1 MLKYFQKLRS
11 ILLPKEKRR
20 LLIFTALLI
29 FTSFVEVITL
39 LVSFSVLSILFGN
52 TSGVSTIA
60 TLDVLS
66 QMNTKSLILILLSFA
81 TLKIMSIVPIYFFEA
96 KLKTQISTRLS
107 TRLYNYYLNLPYMDF
122 ISSEKAAL
130 ARNVQDVYLVVHN
143 SVFPL
148 MAFVSE
154 SIFLIGLV
162 IILFLTAPT
171 YSLVGV
177 FAIALIGL
185 IISKANSTLSTI
197 LGDRYNSFAKVCSV
211 DALEGLNSGAEVR
224 MFNAHHY
231 FVKKFSESSYTKLKA
246 LFKINIFSNIS
257 THALEFVLIFT
268 TSLII
273 LVLESSGD
281 LVSSNLQI
289 LSILTVSALRAVP
302 SVGKLNACVQSIK
315 FSSATLAEVTDELS
329 NDQIRQQSE
338 ISESE
343 LNRNSDIHLRSVNFG
358 YPNMNSKLILN
369 DLNASFKFGEITVI
383 VGPNGTGKTSLINLL
398 TGLFEPQSGEI
409 FLGNTKVSTNN
420 RGWRNKVGF
429 VPQKLSLINSTI
441 FENVVFG
448 RSGISDLE
456 IKVDNALNAAGLRG
470 FINGLTLGQSHLIGE
485 NGNKLSGGERQK
497 LGIAR
502 AILLTP
508 PILVFDELSNFLDN
522 LSVYETIKILESFR
536 DKHTVILVTHDKR
549 ILAIADQVIELSSES
564 TVLQ

>member
-11 ILLPKEKRR
+11 ILLPKEKKR
-20 LLIFTALLI
+20 LLIFTALLT
-29 FTSFVEVITL
+29 FTSFVEVVTL

-52 TSGVSTIA
+52 TSNVATIA
-60 TLDVLS
+60 TLDVVA
-66 QMNTKSLILILLSFA
+66 QMNTKSLILTLLSFA
-81 TLKIMSIVPIYFFEA
+81 TLKIVSIIPIYFYEA
-96 KLKTQISTRLS
+96 RLKEQISTRLS

-130 ARNVQDVYLVVHN
+130 ARNVQDVYLVVQN

-148 MAFVSE
+148 IAFVSE
-154 SIFLIGLV
+154 SIFLTGLV

-177 FAIALIGL
+177 FAIALLGL
-185 IISKANSTLSTI
+185 ILSKFNSTLSTI
-197 LGDRYNSFAKVCSV
+197 LGNRYNSFAKVCSI
-211 DALEGLNSGAEVR
+211 DAMEGLNSGAEVR
-224 MFNAHHY
+224 MFDAHHY
-231 FVKKFSESSYTKLKA
+231 FVKKFSESSYTKLRA
-246 LFKINIFSNIS
+246 LFKVRIFGDI
-257 THALEFVLIFT
+257 TAHALEFVLIFT
-268 TSLII
+268 ASLII
-273 LVLESSGD
+273 LVLESSGG

-289 LSILTVSALRAVP
+289 LSILTVSALRAIP

-315 FSSATLAEVTDELS
+315 FSSATLIDVTNELS

-343 LNRNSDIHLRSVNFG
+343 LSRNSDIHLRSVNFG
-358 YPNMNSKLILN
+358 YPNMNNKLTLI
-369 DLNASFKFGEITVI
+369 DMNASFKFGEITVV
-383 VGPNGTGKTSLINLL
+383 VGPNGAGKTSLINLL

-420 RGWRNKVGF
+420 PGWKNKVGF
-429 VPQKLSLINSTI
+429 VPQEISLINSTI

-448 RSGISDLE
+448 RGGISDLE
-456 IKVDNALNAAGLRG
+456 IKVDNALNTAGLRG